1 MENSKANEINNLI
14 TAQIKAHRFK
24 GSRKNSYY
32 ERLLNMPQ
40 SKFSMRLKNY
50 YSWQVSEVV
59 TLHNKG
65 IINFVEICKQ
75 VKNGKNEL

>member
-1 MENSKANEINNLI
+1 MENNKANQINNLI
-14 TAQIKAHRFK
+14 TSQVKAHRFK
-24 GSRKNSYY
+24 NSMKNAYY
-32 ERLLNMPQ
+32 ERLLGMGRSQFNN
-40 SKFSMRLKNY
+40 RINNY

-75 VKNGKNEL
+75 VK